1 MTPRELKR
9 ILATAGIC
17 AARAAIARDP
27 EWTSFALGRDDPWY
41 TGPIYEVALHR
52 STGRQVLVSVQRQAH
67 RTAPQHAHED
77 NVIRVPEERWTRRRT
92 KP

>member
-27 EWTSFALGRDDPWY
+27 AWESYALGCDDFWY
-41 TGPIYEVALHR
+41 TAPMYEIAVHR
-52 STGRQVLVSVQRQAH
+52 PTGQQVLVSVQRQAH

-92 KP
+92 QS

>member
-27 EWTSFALGRDDPWY
+27 EWESYALGCDDFWY
-41 TGPIYEVALHR
+41 TAPMYEIAVHR
-52 STGRQVLVSVQRQAH
+52 PTGQQVLVSVQRQAY

>member
-27 EWTSFALGRDDPWY
+27 EWESHALGCDDFWY
-41 TGPIYEVALHR
+41 TAPMYEIAVHR
-52 STGRQVLVSVQRQAH
+52 PTGQQVLVSVQRQAH
-67 RTAPQHAHED
+67 RAAPQHAHED